1 MGEKLL
7 IISDK
12 KKDLE
17 LLKELLYPQGFS
29 IEGISHSDHH
39 AIEDAILN
47 DSYSAILADFDLIG
61 ESVSKWIE
69 LLQENR
75 SRACFILYGE
85 EIRSNRISEILQ
97 KGAYGFVNRDLLSER
112 IYETLLG
119 GLENR
124 KTFID
129 ILGMIDELKEVNER
143 LKKEKE
149 TLRKR
154 NQELTFIN
162 QLSSEVAYDLNW
174 DRILP
179 RILDAGLLSVIDPEV
194 FCLLY
199 NIGSRWNLAFYLSEK
214 EITKETIL
222 RLSVNII
229 DRFFALSEKR
239 IMTNEIDLHLY
250 PSDVKVSPSP
260 PISLSKSALVK
271 PLSIAEYLL
280 GMLLLIPK
288 GGRGIKNGTEEVL
301 STISNILAISLKNA
315 QEYHNLRQMTVT
327 DSLTSVYNH
336 KGFREFIQRE
346 FKRAKRYNK
355 ALSLIMVDVDN
366 FKAINDSFGH
376 QTGDYILQ
384 ELAECLKGSVRNTD
398 IVTRYGGDE
407 FAVLLPEAGTK
418 EAEVLV
424 ERIVH
429 TLKNHTFQWGSEV
442 IQVEIS
448 FGISTTDE
456 LEKDEKEEALIN
468 RADSRLYAA
477 KRSRQ
482 TLYSISRGA

>member
-1 MGEKLL
+1 
-7 IISDK
+7 
-12 KKDLE
+12 
-17 LLKELLYPQGFS
+17 
-29 IEGISHSDHH
+29 
-39 AIEDAILN
+39 
-47 DSYSAILADFDLIG
+47 
-61 ESVSKWIE
+61 
-69 LLQENR
+69 
-75 SRACFILYGE
+75 
-85 EIRSNRISEILQ
+85 
-97 KGAYGFVNRDLLSER
+97 
-112 IYETLLG
+112 
-119 GLENR
+119 
-124 KTFID
+124 
-129 ILGMIDELKEVNER
+129 MIDELKEVNQR

-162 QLSSEVAYDLNW
+162 RLSSEVAYDLNW

-199 NIGSRWNLAFYLSEK
+199 KIGSRWNLAFYLSEK

-222 RLSVNII
+222 KLSENII
-229 DRFFALSEKR
+229 DRFFALSQKR
-239 IMTNEIDLHLY
+239 IMTNEIDLHMY

-260 PISLSKSALVK
+260 PISLSKSAFVE
-271 PLSIAEYLL
+271 PLRIAEYLL
-280 GMLLLIPK
+280 GMLLLIPR

-301 STISNILAISLKNA
+301 STISNILAMSLKNA
-315 QEYHNLRQMTVT
+315 QEYHILRQMTVT

-346 FKRAKRYNK
+346 FKRAKRYNNL
-355 ALSLIMVDVDN
+355 LSLIMVDIDN

-384 ELAECLKGSVRNTD
+384 ELAECLKCSVRNTD

-407 FAVLLPEAGTK
+407 FAVLLPEAGMK

-429 TLKNHTFQWGSEV
+429 TLKNHTFQWGSEL

-448 FGISTTDE
+448 FGISTIDE
-456 LEKDEKEEALIN
+456 LEKDEKVEALIHL
-468 RADSRLYAA
+468 ADSRLYAA

-482 TLYSISRGA
+482 TLHSISRGA